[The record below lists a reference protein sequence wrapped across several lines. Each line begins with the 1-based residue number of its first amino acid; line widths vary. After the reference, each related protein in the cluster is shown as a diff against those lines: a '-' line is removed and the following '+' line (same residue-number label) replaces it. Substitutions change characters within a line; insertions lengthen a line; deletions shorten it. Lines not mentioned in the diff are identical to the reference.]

1 MKKLAMLLIRGS
13 GSPGFK
19 SQEEFLNKLFKKL
32 DRKGMP
38 REAIEYQFLDWYT
51 PLESQQLALLD
62 RLEDSKTPVKGMTLR
77 TFLLTNIADLI
88 NYRGGS
94 VFNSTSYHEVHT
106 AVHRDIKKLQAKVEE
121 NTPLVIIASSMGT
134 EIINNHIWDR
144 QHWLDKNEGK
154 PDPFGASPFER
165 LETLIGLFT
174 LGNNIPIFA
183 STYKIDDLKPI
194 NFPGKALSNQHKAR
208 SFWENIYD
216 KNDPMGYP
224 IKFINTH
231 YKLSSLKDIEIN
243 VGGLLTFWNLGS
255 HLKYWSSNRLRN
267 HISDRIFKLWQVL

>member
-1 MKKLAMLLIRGS
+1 MLLIRGS
-13 GSPGFK
+13 GSPGFE
-19 SQEEFLNKLFKKL
+19 SQQDFLDKLFKDL
-32 DRKGMP
+32 ERKGMP
-38 REAIEYQFLDWYT
+38 REATEYEFLDWYT

-106 AVHRDIKKLQAKVEE
+106 AVHRDIKKLQTKVEE

-144 QHWLDKNEGK
+144 QHWLDQHEHE
-154 PDPFGASPFER
+154 PDPFGETPFER

-183 STYKIDDLKPI
+183 STYKLGDLKPI
-194 NFPGKALSNQHKAR
+194 YFPGKALTNQHKAR

-231 YKLSSLKDIEIN
+231 YKLSSVEDIEIN

-255 HLKYWSSNRLRN
+255 HLKYWSSRRLRK
-267 HISDRIFKLWQVL
+267 HIAHRIHKLWEVL